1 MRVSTALMLLR
12 PNVEWSMPNGSTDV
26 NDIIWHTE
34 NVVPVTQA
42 ELDAKL
48 TEPEPVI
55 ELTPEQKLEKAG
67 LSVDELKQ
75 LLGL

>member
-1 MRVSTALMLLR
+1 MLLR
-12 PNVEWSMPNGSTDV
+12 PNVEWTMPNGSTDV

-34 NVVPVTQA
+34 NVEPITQK

-48 TEPEPVI
+48 AEPEPVI
-55 ELTPEQKLEKAG
+55 TLTPEQKLEKAG
-67 LSVDELKQ
+67 LTVDELKQ

>member
-12 PNVEWSMPNGSTDV
+12 PNVEWSMPNESTDV

-34 NVVPVTQA
+34 NVVPITQA

-48 TEPEPVI
+48 AEPEPVI
-55 ELTPEQKLEKAG
+55 VLTPEQKLEKAG
-67 LSVDELKQ
+67 LSVDELKE